1 MKDEKVWDY
10 FDCQIG
16 HPCTNCISSCTFKI
30 RKDKN
35 MEPDKY
41 PCDDCPPPHM
51 CGYCTLRE
59 EWEKTHSKKETKEK
73 YEWD

>member
-1 MKDEKVWDY
+1 ME
-10 FDCQIG
+10 
-16 HPCTNCISSCTFKI
+16 
-30 RKDKN
+30 KDKC
-35 MEPDKY
+35 

-59 EWEKTHSKKETKEK
+59 EWEKTQPKKENKEK